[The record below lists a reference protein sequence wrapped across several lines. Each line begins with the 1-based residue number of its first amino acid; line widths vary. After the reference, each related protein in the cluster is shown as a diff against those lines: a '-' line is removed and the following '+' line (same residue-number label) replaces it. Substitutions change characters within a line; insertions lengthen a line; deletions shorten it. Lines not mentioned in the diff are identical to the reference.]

1 MNEKKIGA
9 ETRFNS
15 DKANAYDENIM
26 KVIPGYQTSH
36 ELARCLLEDT
46 LSGSSN
52 ILVAGCGTGK
62 EILDYAINNLQWQ
75 FLGFDPSE
83 KMLSTAK
90 ERVQANKCA
99 ERVHLVKGV
108 IDDVH
113 ETDFDAATS
122 ILVLPFLPSDDEI
135 QGFFNKISTKLKPS
149 APLVLVYLEGDKKTD
164 EYLVLNSAWK
174 TQQLST
180 RNDDQSVIE
189 EFKQRDKDMR
199 YISQEQIELFLN
211 KAGFSKP
218 LKFYQAYLLT
228 GQIVYKK

>member
-1 MNEKKIGA
+1 MNDKKIDA
-9 ETRFNS
+9 EARFNS
-15 DKANAYDENIM
+15 DKANAYDETIM

-46 LSGSSN
+46 LSGSSKLL
-52 ILVAGCGTGK
+52 IAGCGTGK
-62 EILDYAINNLQWQ
+62 EIVDYAFNNQQWQ

-90 ERVQANKCA
+90 ERVETNKCE

-122 ILVLPFLPSDDEI
+122 ILVLQFLPSDDEI
-135 QGFFNKISTKLKPS
+135 QGFFDKVATKLKPG
-149 APLVLVYLEGDKKTD
+149 APLVLVYMEGDKKTD

-189 EFKQRDKDMR
+189 EFKQRDKDIR
-199 YISQEQIELFLN
+199 FISQEQIELFLN

-218 LKFYQAYLLT
+218 LRFYQAYLFT
-228 GQIVYKK
+228 GLIVYKK

>member
-1 MNEKKIGA
+1 MN
-9 ETRFNS
+9 TNDRFNS

-36 ELARCLLEDT
+36 ELSLCLLEDI
-46 LSGSSN
+46 LSDSSN
-52 ILVAGCGTGK
+52 ILISGCGTGK
-62 EILDYAINNLQWQ
+62 EIVDYSKNNPQWR

-83 KMLSTAK
+83 IMLATAK
-90 ERVQANKCA
+90 ERMKANNCS
-99 ERVHLVKGV
+99 ERVRLVKGV
-108 IDDVH
+108 IDNVL

-122 ILVLPFLPSDDEI
+122 ILVIQFLPSEDAI
-135 QGFFNKISTKLKPS
+135 QEFLDKISAKLKPG
-149 APLVLVYLEGDKKTD
+149 APFVLVYLEGDRTTD

-174 TQQLST
+174 TQQLNT
-180 RNDDQSVIE
+180 RNDDQTVIE